1 MLGRIHPNPPYG
13 IIYSTKQIDKLRIY
27 NLQGVRRMEASN
39 RYTIDISRLP
49 AGFYT
54 LIVEDNKGLSIHK
67 IIKN

>member
-1 MLGRIHPNPPYG
+1 
-13 IIYSTKQIDKLRIY
+13 
-27 NLQGVRRMEASN
+27 MEASN